1 MAHGA
6 RPAPRTVLE
15 ALIRHRNWSRQD
27 FCDAFTRTAGQL
39 GLDASVSPQHA
50 GRWVAGRL
58 KGMPY
63 PAQAR
68 VLEHMFNVEAE
79 RLLASADHDP
89 NRGPAAAL
97 SPMRWPIDPDQEIT
111 MAAEESA
118 RFAEFAEQTNIGPH
132 TLEQFTADIK
142 RIVTVYPN
150 RPVYPLFVEL
160 RSLRD
165 RAFQK
170 LEGRQFPDQSRDL
183 YLVAG
188 VVGGM
193 LANASFD
200 LGRFDAAETQ
210 ARTAFL
216 CAELAG
222 SNWLRAWIRG
232 TQALIAY
239 WEERPM
245 AAVRLAEDGRRY
257 TPESGTAL
265 VRLVSIQARAHG
277 MLRDAKGVDAALGTA
292 EAARGAVEADDDP
305 GGMMAFP
312 IAKQHMYAST
322 ARLWLGAA
330 DAARQAEGDAS
341 KAVRSYKADE
351 REHRRLGELSLARLD
366 VAAALLATNQVD
378 GLLPEV
384 RAVLRTAED
393 RPTDSVTRRLRQLDA
408 ALSRPRYGD
417 NAVVQSLRDEMRSA
431 IGLGARPAVSG

>member
-15 ALIRHRNWSRQD
+15 ALVRQRNWSRQD
-27 FCDAFTRTAGQL
+27 FCDAFTQTAGQL
-39 GLDASVSPQHA
+39 GLGASVSPQHA
-50 GRWVAGRL
+50 GRWMAGSL

-68 VLEHMFNVEAE
+68 VLEHMFHVDAE
-79 RLLASADHDP
+79 HLLAIADHGP
-89 NRGPAAAL
+89 HGGSRGAPSA
-97 SPMRWPIDPDQEIT
+97 RWPIDPDQEIT

-118 RFAEFAEQTNIGPH
+118 RFAEFAEQTNVGPH
-132 TLEQFTADIK
+132 TLDQFSADIT
-142 RIVTVYPN
+142 RIVAVYPN

-188 VVGGM
+188 VVGGV

-200 LGRFDAAETQ
+200 LGRLDAAETQ

-265 VRLVSIQARAHG
+265 VRLASIQARAHG
-277 MLRDAKGVDAALGTA
+277 MLRDAKGVDVALRTA
-292 EAARGAVEADDDP
+292 ESARSAVTVEDDP

-312 IAKQHMYAST
+312 VAKQHMYAST
-322 ARLWLGAA
+322 ARLWLGAV
-330 DAARQAEGDAS
+330 DAARQAERDAS
-341 KAVRSYKADE
+341 QSVRSYEAADSD
-351 REHRRLGELSLARLD
+351 HRRLGELSLARLD
-366 VAAALLATNQVD
+366 VAAAHLATNQVD

-384 RAVLRTAED
+384 RAVLRTVEE

-417 NAVVQSLRDEMRSA
+417 NVVVQSLRDEMRSA